1 MVWLAVIYMRSG
13 RLDESRHLLERVVPE
28 YALHGAAE
36 STAAMRTST
45 ILAAGLVRLHELEEA
60 IRLYRHILDVR
71 VRTVAADD
79 PETLDTLESLARVL
93 IPRAD
98 QLAEA
103 RVLATSLL
111 EQRTHV
117 LGAEHSDTSGAREL
131 LASIEPPG

>member
-1 MVWLAVIYMRSG
+1 
-13 RLDESRHLLERVVPE
+13 
-28 YALHGAAE
+28 
-36 STAAMRTST
+36 MRTST

-71 VRTVAADD
+71 VRTVGVDD

-93 IPRAD
+93 IRAD

-111 EQRTHV
+111 EQRTRV